1 MIIYNDKQMLS
12 SIIKHQEGTSLKTD
26 SADYKKMLS
35 RRPLNVQARFGGD
48 EVGLI
53 SGRDIAT
60 AAKETGSIVLAG
72 NARNALVIKGLL
84 KAAKELNAPVLIE
97 LAKSESAY
105 CGATYDNIPDYAVK
119 YSKELGDGVLFALH
133 VDHFAVK
140 NHDDLIKGSA
150 MLTKII
156 ANGFTSV
163 AIDASHLEDYENLCA
178 TRDLGTWLPSGIG
191 LECEVGEIK
200 GAGEL
205 STVEEAL
212 YFIGGLNSWGVF
224 PDYLAISNGSLHGTY
239 DLSAGVQE
247 GIDLARTK
255 EIADAIAPF
264 GVSIAQHG
272 ISGTPFDKV
281 KEFRKFGINKGNVA
295 TLFQNVVFG
304 IKMDP
309 DTGNAVTDGG
319 TYIKE
324 NDRGISEKLWNE
336 MVKAADEKGMSRK
349 SGDYK
354 KLNLPFH
361 EMILAEPQPIIDRIV
376 DEVAEWAKRFMR
388 AFGAE
393 GVADKVLEVM
403 MRRADHNAAPERVIR
418 SPRTKYTAENAPNRA
433 KSSGNFDD

>member
-1 MIIYNDKQMLS
+1 MNI
-12 SIIKHQEGTSLKTD
+12 D
-26 SADYKKMLS
+26 SASYKEMLAK
-35 RRPLNVQARFGGD
+35 RPLNVQAKYGSD
-48 EVGLI
+48 AMGLV

-84 KAAKELNAPVLIE
+84 KAAKELNAPLLIE
-97 LAKSESAY
+97 LAKSESTY
-105 CGATYDNIPDYAVK
+105 CGATYDNIPDYALK
-119 YSKELGDGVLFALH
+119 YSTELGHGVVFGLH
-133 VDHFAVK
+133 VDHYAIKSPEDVM
-140 NHDDLIKGSA
+140 KGSA
-150 MLTKII
+150 HLSKII

-163 AIDASHLEDYENLCA
+163 AIDASHLEDYENLTA

-212 YFIGGLNSWGVF
+212 YFIGGLNAWGVF

-239 DLSAGVQE
+239 DTSAGVQE

-255 EIADAIAPF
+255 EIADAIAPY

-281 KEFRKFGINKGNVA
+281 GKFSKYGINKGNVA

-309 DTGNAVTDGG
+309 DTGNAITDGG
-319 TYIKE
+319 TYVKE
-324 NDRGISEKLWNE
+324 SDRGISDKLWNE
-336 MVKAADEKGMSRK
+336 IVAAADEKKMSRK

-361 EMILAEPQPIIDRIV
+361 DKILAEPEPIIARIV
-376 DEVAEWAKRFMR
+376 DEVSEWGKRFIK

-393 GVADKVLEVM
+393 GMADKVLEVM
-403 MRRADHNAAPERVIR
+403 SRRPDHNAAPERAIR
-418 SPRTKYTAENAPNRA
+418 APRSKFGPEQAPNRA
-433 KSSGNFDD
+433 KTSGNFDD